1 MKNINRYYP
10 QLLAVLG
17 FIVVALIYFYPVLQ
31 GNKAFYQS
39 DIAQYTGMAKEQ
51 NDFRKENDAEPY
63 WTNHAFGGMPTYQ
76 MGANYPHNYIKKL
89 DGVIR
94 FLPRPADYLF
104 LYFLGFFV
112 LLRVLKVD
120 TLKAFFGALA
130 FGFSTYL
137 IVILGA
143 GHNAKAHT
151 IAYMPMV
158 IAGIIL
164 VFRKRYIAGGLLTL
178 LATALEINANHFQM
192 TYYLLFLL
200 LCIGIYYIIDIIK
213 QKDFKHLYTSI
224 GVFAIAGIVAFGMN
238 ATSLMATSEF
248 TNYSIRGKSE
258 LTFKADGKP
267 VTSNA
272 AMDYGY
278 ITEYSYGVGE
288 SLDLL
293 VPRMFGGGMQEK
305 AGEGSKLY
313 DFYLG
318 LGAEASQAKEYS
330 EHIPSY
336 WGDQPIVE
344 APAYIGIVVFFLAVF
359 ALFADTRKLKYA
371 FLAGTILSLLL
382 SWGKNLPGLT
392 NFFIENVPLY
402 DKFRAV
408 SSIQVLLEL
417 CMPALAFMG
426 LQTFFTLEKE
436 KQFKNL
442 WQSAAVVGGIL
453 LIIFVM
459 KGSFT
464 FEGPRDEAYAQQM
477 FGPDMFKQV
486 GPGYLAAL
494 KETRMDMYTADV
506 LRALMLVIAAAG
518 TLFFAYKQKLSE
530 TIAVVIVGLLA
541 VADLYIVDRNYVN
554 TDDFVSAR
562 KMNEPFELTGAD
574 EFILKDKSH
583 YRVYAPYERLQGRMS
598 YYHQSVGGYSAVR
611 PRRMDELFTYTFES
625 DKKNAMAPL
634 FNVDQETMKLKAP
647 VPVLNLLNIKYI
659 MLQGNEG
666 EYVPVINPFTAGP
679 AWFVSTVKPVT
690 TADDEFKNTIALNVE
705 NEAVVNKVKF
715 PEAAAKT
722 TFVKDSTATI
732 KLDSY
737 EPNKLV
743 YATSNKNEGFAV
755 FSEMYYPKGWNV
767 TVDGKPATHYQ
778 ADYTLRGMVLP
789 AGNHKVEFKFEP
801 QVVKTGSTIALISFL
816 AFLGLLGA
824 GIWYGA
830 PRPPKGEKSPENSN
844 L

>member
-1 MKNINRYYP
+1 MKNINRLYP

-17 FIVVALIYFYPVLQ
+17 FIAVALIYFYPVLQ

-51 NDFRKENDAEPY
+51 NDFRKEHDAEPY
-63 WTNHAFGGMPTYQ
+63 WTNNAFGGMPTYQ
-76 MGANYPHNYIKKL
+76 MGAKYPHNYIKTL

-104 LYFLGFFV
+104 LYFLGFFI
-112 LLRVLKVD
+112 LLRVLKID

-130 FGFSTYL
+130 FGFSTYM

-178 LATALEINANHFQM
+178 VATALEINANHFQM

-200 LCIGIYYIIDIIK
+200 LCIGIYYVVDIIR
-213 QKDFKHLYTSI
+213 QKDYKHLGTSI
-224 GVFAIAGIVAFGMN
+224 GVFVVAAVVALGLN

-258 LTFKADGKP
+258 LTFKSDGKA

-272 AMDYGY
+272 AMDYDY
-278 ITEYSYGVGE
+278 ITEYSYGIDE

-293 VPRMFGGGMQEK
+293 VPRMFGGGMRED
-305 AGEGSKLY
+305 AGKDSKMY
-313 DFYLG
+313 EFYIG
-318 LGAEASQAKEYS
+318 LGASPQQAEDYS
-330 EHIPSY
+330 KGVPSY

-359 ALFADTRKLKYA
+359 ALFADNRKLKYA
-371 FLAGTILSLLL
+371 FLAGAVVSLLL
-382 SWGKNLPGLT
+382 SWGRNLPGLT
-392 NFFIENVPLY
+392 NFFIEYVPLY

-442 WQSAAVVGGIL
+442 WRSAAVVGGIL
-453 LIIFVM
+453 MLLFVL
-459 KGSFT
+459 KSSFS
-464 FEGPRDEAYAQQM
+464 FQGAKDEALAMQM
-477 FGPDMFKQV
+477 FGEDMYKQI
-486 GPGYLAAL
+486 GPGYLDAL
-494 KETRMDMYTADV
+494 KQTRMDMYTGDV
-506 LRALMLVIAAAG
+506 LRGLFLVIAASG

-530 TIAVVIVGLLA
+530 TIAVVIIGLLA
-541 VADLYIVDRNYVN
+541 VGDLYVIDRNYVN

-562 KMNEPFELTGAD
+562 KMDEPFELTQAD
-574 EFILKDKSH
+574 DFIKKDQGH
-583 YRVYAPYERLQGRMS
+583 FRVYEPFGRLQGRAS

-611 PRRMDELFTYTFES
+611 PRRMDELFTHTFES
-625 DKKNAMAPL
+625 GKADAFSPIFQNL
-634 FNVDQETMKLKAP
+634 DQENMKLKSP
-647 VPVLNLLNIKYI
+647 VPVLDMLNVKYLI
-659 MLQGNEG
+659 MQGQQG
-666 EYVPVINPFTAGP
+666 DYIPVTNPFAAGP
-679 AWFVSTVKPVT
+679 AWFVSSVKPVT
-690 TADDEFKNTIALNVE
+690 TADEEFKNVLRIDAKNV
-705 NEAVVNKVKF
+705 AVVNKDKF
-715 PEAAAKT
+715 PEAATKT
-722 TFVKDSTATI
+722 LFVKDGSSVI

-737 EPNKLV
+737 EPNHLV
-743 YATSNKNEGFAV
+743 YSTTNNNEGFAV

-778 ADYTLRGMVLP
+778 VDYTLRGMLLP

-801 QVVKTGSTIALISFL
+801 QVVKTGSTITLISFIVL
-816 AFLGLLGA
+816 LGLLGA
-824 GIWYGA
+824 GIWFENK
-830 PRPPKGEKSPENSN
+830 KGKEQQAKA
-844 L
+844 